1 MKRPM
6 EEIKIYHSLWRMLL
20 LILGSILFDVLHM
33 HKNVFHLVV
42 GWSSI
47 VFFGCGGIVLLWSFL
62 KERLFDRP
70 HLTINDE
77 GISYRGMKTWHVRF
91 ADVASFEVRRLGDN
105 NFVAINYKP
114 EVRRLGDNNFVAIN
128 YKPVVELQKMENASI
143 LGRLFRSMNICL
155 INAQESI
162 SVVDIS
168 MKADELCHLLNQR
181 LKRI

>member
-1 MKRPM
+1 MK
-6 EEIKIYHSLWRMLL
+6 EIKIYSSLWRMML
-20 LILGSILFDVLHM
+20 LILACLLFVLGGIYVLHM
-33 HKNVFHLVV
+33 HRNMFHLVV

-62 KERLFDRP
+62 KERLFDQP

-91 ADVASFEVRRLGDN
+91 ADVASFEVR
-105 NFVAINYKP
+105 K
-114 EVRRLGDNNFVAIN
+114 LGDNNFVAIN

-143 LGRLFRSMNICL
+143 LGRLFRSMNKHL

-168 MKADELCHLLNQR
+168 MKAGELCDILNQR
-181 LKRI
+181 LRRA

>member
-1 MKRPM
+1 MK
-6 EEIKIYHSLWRMLL
+6 EIKIYSSLWRMML
-20 LILGSILFDVLHM
+20 LILACLLFVFAGIFILHM
-33 HKNVFHLVV
+33 HRNVFHLVV

-62 KERLFDRP
+62 KERLFDQP

-91 ADVASFEVRRLGDN
+91 ADVASF
-105 NFVAINYKP
+105 

-162 SVVDIS
+162 SVVDIG
-168 MKADELCHLLNQR
+168 MKADELCDILNQR
-181 LKRI
+181 LRRA

>member
-1 MKRPM
+1 MK
-6 EEIKIYHSLWRMLL
+6 EVKIYHSLWRALL
-20 LILGSILFDVLHM
+20 LILASILFVLAGIFIIHM

-42 GWSSI
+42 GWVSI
-47 VFFGCGGIVLLWSFL
+47 VFFGFCGIVLLWSFL
-62 KERLFDRP
+62 KERLFDQP

-114 EVRRLGDNNFVAIN
+114 D
-128 YKPVVELQKMENASI
+128 VERQKMQDASI
-143 LGRLFRSMNICL
+143 FSYLCRSMNKRL

-162 SVVDIS
+162 SVSDIS
-168 MKADELCHLLNQR
+168 MKANELCHLLNER
-181 LKRI
+181 LKRT